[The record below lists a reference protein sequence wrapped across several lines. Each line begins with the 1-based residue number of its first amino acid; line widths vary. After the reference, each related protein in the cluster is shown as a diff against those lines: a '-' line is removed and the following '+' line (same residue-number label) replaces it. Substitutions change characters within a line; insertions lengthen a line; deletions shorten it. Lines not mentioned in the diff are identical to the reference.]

1 MAPKSKGFRAGSR
14 HVLRKSPRNKGKI
27 SITRYLQKFNIG
39 DRVAIDIEPSVH
51 KGMPHPRFQ
60 GRVGKVIGK
69 RGRAY
74 IIEVPD
80 MDSKKILIVL
90 PVHLKKV

>member
-1 MAPKSKGFRAGSR
+1 MAPKSKGFRSGSR
-14 HVLRKSPRNKGKI
+14 HVLKKSPRERGKVP
-27 SITRYLQKFNIG
+27 ITRFLQEFNIG

-74 IIEVPD
+74 IVEVPD